1 MKAIKIIPILLFFVL
16 SSCGSSISVYS
27 DFDKSA
33 NFSQYKTYAFNKKAI
48 DRVQIS
54 SLDKKRILN
63 AIETELGKKGM
74 TKSETPDLLIGI
86 FTKEKEQVDASYYGG
101 WGFGWGGYGWGGYG
115 YPYGRGFGYGPY
127 WGGYPYIST
136 SVEGT
141 LFIDFIDTKK
151 NELIW
156 QGEGVG
162 YLTQDRSQKEAVI
175 NEFVSKILTQYPP
188 VLNKE

>member
-1 MKAIKIIPILLFFVL
+1 MKAIKIIPVLLLFIL

-33 NFSQYKTYAFNKKAI
+33 DFSQYKTYSFNKNAI

-54 SLDKKRILN
+54 SLDKKRIIQ

-74 TKSETPDLLIGI
+74 TKSENPDLIIGI
-86 FTKEKEQVDASYYGG
+86 FTKEKEQVDVSNYYGG
-101 WGFGWGGYGWGGYG
+101 WGFG
-115 YPYGRGFGYGPY
+115 RGFGWGFGYNPY
-127 WGGYPYIST
+127 FWGGSPYMST

-141 LFIDFIDTKK
+141 LFIDFIDNKK
-151 NELIW
+151 KELIW

-162 YLTQDRSQKEAVI
+162 YLNQNRSEKEAVI
-175 NEFVSKILTQYPP
+175 NEFVAKILMQYPP
-188 VLNKE
+188 VLSK